1 MWVWARGCA
10 TVGFIRGVMTRGESL
25 HPSNG
30 LMERDG
36 ATTLRAMGVPFTMDA
51 LAAMSS
57 DEEDEEDTEAEE
69 DGGVGERSVV
79 VTKRREIDYEALE
92 RSGFRARA
100 LVDGARDDGGASVGP
115 TTWGK
120 GIAGGRR
127 EGAYT
132 AEESAATRRA
142 VGEGLTETCA
152 EALESARAR
161 ARARA
166 ESEEERRLERAKSR
180 ERHLETKRALREDD
194 RAKRAREAEARVN
207 AGGSPTPKSRR
218 QKVDL
223 STRREEEEETKAN
236 DVDDE
241 TLVAT
246 GGFDFGD

>member
-1 MWVWARGCA
+1 MGSPFVHRRMHGAA
-10 TVGFIRGVMTRGESL
+10 
-25 HPSNG
+25 
-30 LMERDG
+30 RDG
-36 ATTLRAMGVPFTMDA
+36 ATTRRAARSMGVSFTMDA
-51 LAAMSS
+51 VAAMSS
-57 DEEDEEDTEAEE
+57 DEEEEEDEDEEE
-69 DGGVGERSVV
+69 DANARERSVV

-92 RSGFRARA
+92 RGGFRARA

-120 GIAGGRR
+120 GIAGGRC
-127 EGAYT
+127 EAYT

-152 EALESARAR
+152 VALESARER

-166 ESEEERRLERAKSR
+166 ASEEERRLERAKSR

-207 AGGSPTPKSRR
+207 ASGTPKSRR

-223 STRREEEEETKAN
+223 STRREEEEEEKTKGN

-241 TLVAT
+241 SLVAT